1 MTTFKTFKTI
11 SLVFLL
17 IVTNILVLK
26 AQEIEVT
33 TSDIWIRGKDVNAY
47 MKIGAGGDVA
57 FVNQNASTPSAFL
70 INIPSS
76 SQQAFAVRT
85 NWASPANFCVYGNG
99 TAFVL
104 NTAVTSDSTLK
115 TDITPL
121 ESQIDNIKKLKSV
134 SYKWKE
140 KSLKGEKKSFGFL
153 AQDLEKIYPDMVFT
167 NDSGV
172 KAIFYDE
179 LIPVLVDV
187 FNEQQNQIEEQQEL
201 INKLTTRIETI
212 ESDCC
217 NNAENLKS
225 ASLNDARTTTIDDEA
240 KLYQNTPNPFSVSTT
255 IRYYVPQSVS
265 NATINI
271 YNMNGTQLKSIQ
283 LHQTGEGSIEI
294 NGGEFNAGMYLY
306 ALIANG
312 QIIDTKRMVLT
323 D

>member
-1 MTTFKTFKTI
+1 MNKFKTI
-11 SLVFLL
+11 KNVSLVFLL
-17 IVTNILVLK
+17 IVSNILVLK

-33 TSDIWIRGKDVNAY
+33 TSDIWLRGKDVNAY

-70 INIPSS
+70 INVPSS

-134 SYKWKE
+134 SYKWKDKSQKGDK
-140 KSLKGEKKSFGFL
+140 KSLGFL

-187 FNEQQNQIEEQQEL
+187 FNEQQNQIEEQKEL
-201 INKLTTRIETI
+201 IDKLTERIETI
-212 ESDCC
+212 ENDCC
-217 NNAENLKS
+217 NNPKS
-225 ASLNDARTTTIDDEA
+225 ASLNDANAETDKEVR
-240 KLYQNTPNPFSVSTT
+240 LFQNTPNPFSVSTT
-255 IRYYVPQSVS
+255 IRYYVPQSV
-265 NATINI
+265 NKAVINI

-283 LHQTGEGSIEI
+283 LHQTEEGSIEI

-306 ALIANG
+306 ALIADG
-312 QIIDTKRMVLT
+312 QIIDTKRMILT